1 MAASSWRTS
10 PKPKGWA
17 SIRKR
22 ILKRDHHECQMPTPQ
37 GVCMAWANEVDHII
51 PAHQGGSDEDSN
63 LRSLCYP
70 HHKQKS
76 SSEGGRA
83 AQAKRIPRKR
93 KTEPHPGL
101 IQ

>member
-1 MAASSWRTS
+1 
-10 PKPKGWA
+10 
-17 SIRKR
+17 
-22 ILKRDHHECQMPTPQ
+22 MPPPL
-37 GVCMAWANEVDHII
+37 GVCRAWANEVDHII
-51 PAHQGGSDEDSN
+51 PASQWGSDQPEN
-63 LRSLCYP
+63 LRALCHD
-70 HHKQKS
+70 HHKVKS